1 MGVSLTENAQKQI
14 LDLGQAIPKDIRKR
28 RISREKELT
37 NRVQESSERPTRERL
52 EELINQG
59 LTGLAKRIILD
70 YLCDNQDDFEML
82 EFLLFSQNELEIDDV
97 SVWMER
103 LLEVDSG
110 NIAILEMEL
119 ELRRVQGD
127 QEGAKEL
134 SNRILN
140 LDSGNIV
147 ALKFEIVRLQKSKEW
162 QRLVDRCEELLKN
175 IPGDRTAQ
183 RAVALAFSSLND
195 KRAYE
200 SWKKYSELPGVIEEE
215 GYEIS
220 RVLYNGG
227 YFIECI
233 EILDLLKTEKSGDEE
248 ILELIARAHYSLE
261 NWKEC
266 YEISNELAGVSPE
279 NLTGLRL
286 RMRSL
291 RNLEDKKGMKVSA
304 EKLLESKSHDDEAIR
319 HLIQHSASVGDW
331 GAVEDFTRIAIENS
345 DLKEHT
351 LRWHAR
357 ALARQGKDAREAWG
371 RLLNKQEDSEA
382 LIELG
387 RISYLVF
394 ENVLANDYFD
404 RAMAVNSN
412 DPRVIRYSSSA
423 KLRLGLLEEALPLV
437 EEECLMNPHSVKAWE
452 KLIETNLRLEDR
464 ANVDKIWRKI
474 LASTWDSTDSLML
487 GLEICLR
494 FHWGGRFRWLID
506 TRTKHLP
513 ENSDLLGRMAE
524 MYLEYGD
531 IGSSWATL
539 KKAPLGEISEGVKS
553 RIREILD
560 RLGLSEEELDE
571 EVSNYHSVWITTLIL
586 KKVIEVRRISE
597 SRKSDKY
604 SVALVSS
611 SLNRGGAERQLVNTF
626 NGIERDEFDCQLVV
640 GRFDNRS
647 NGETYLG
654 LLGDNIDDAV
664 EIFGG
669 VIEDRPTGV
678 SEEILA
684 LIEMLPSSTSKMVG
698 GLLSHYCEDSP
709 EIIHAWQDETILA
722 SSIAS
727 IILGIPSILGSAR
740 SMRPDEKSELHI
752 RKRPHIKSC
761 FQELIELPGFQLST
775 NSFAGRTS
783 YSEWLEISEE
793 KISVIHNGVD
803 FEAMEKSID
812 IDVFQKKFRSFGIKE
827 GHKVIGG
834 VFRFES
840 GKRIGLWLDSFEEA
854 LAKDGRLKGI
864 IVGGGRL
871 ENSVRKSIE
880 ERGLQRRVHLTG
892 AVEDVASWLKCMDIF
907 LFCSS
912 SEGLP
917 NVLIEAQG
925 FGVPVV
931 TTDAG
936 GCREVVEDGKTG
948 FVLESD
954 HPEKIAERVFT
965 VLKGDKIEWS
975 QRSMERARNEFSIE
989 KMISNTQL
997 AYLEDH
1003 LIEKED
1009 VK

>member
-1 MGVSLTENAQKQI
+1 MTENAQKQI
-14 LDLGQAIPKDIRKR
+14 LDLGQALPKEIRKR
-28 RISREKELT
+28 RISREKEFT
-37 NRVQESSERPTRERL
+37 NRVEESSERPTRERL
-52 EELINQG
+52 EELIEQG

-70 YLCDNQDDFEML
+70 YLYHNQDDFEML
-82 EFLLFSQNELEIDDV
+82 ELLLYSQNELEIDDV
-97 SVWMER
+97 SEWMKR

-110 NIAILEMEL
+110 NIPILEMDL

-127 QEGAKEL
+127 QEGAVEL
-134 SNRILN
+134 SNRILD
-140 LDSGNIV
+140 LDPGNIV
-147 ALKFEIVRLQKSKEW
+147 ALQFEIVRLQKSKEW
-162 QRLVDRCEELLKN
+162 QKLADRCEELLKN
-175 IPGDRTAQ
+175 IPKDRMAQ

-200 SWKKYSELPGVIEEE
+200 SWKKYSELPGVIENE

-233 EILDLLKTEKSGDEE
+233 EILNLLKTEKTGDEE
-248 ILELIARAHYSLE
+248 ILELMARAHYSLE
-261 NWKEC
+261 NWEEC

-286 RMRSL
+286 RMRAL
-291 RNLEDKKGMKVSA
+291 RNLEDKIGVKVSA
-304 EKLLESKSHDDEAIR
+304 EKLLESKSHDEEAIR

-357 ALARQGKDAREAWG
+357 ALVRQGKDAREAWG
-371 RLLNKQEDSEA
+371 RLLKKEEDIEA

-387 RISYLVF
+387 RIHYLAF

-404 RAMAVNSN
+404 RAMSVNSN
-412 DPRVIRYSSSA
+412 DPRAIRYSSSA

-494 FHWGGRFRWLID
+494 FHWEGRFRWLID
-506 TRTKHLP
+506 TRRKHVP

-531 IGSSWATL
+531 IGSSWAAL
-539 KKAPLGEISEGVKS
+539 KEATPGEISNDVKI

-560 RLGLSEEELDE
+560 RLGVSEEELDE
-571 EVSNYHSVWITTLIL
+571 EVSNNHSVWITTLIL
-586 KKVIEVRRISE
+586 KKIIGVRRISDP
-597 SRKSDKY
+597 RKSGKNC
-604 SVALVSS
+604 VALVSS

-626 NGIERDEFDCQLVV
+626 NGIERSEFECQLVV

-647 NGETYLG
+647 NGETYVG
-654 LLGDNIDDAV
+654 LLGEKIDDAV

-669 VIEDRPTGV
+669 VAEDEAMGI
-678 SEEILA
+678 SEEVLA
-684 LIEMLPSSTSKMVG
+684 LIEMLPSSTSKMAR
-698 GLLSHYCEDSP
+698 GLLAHYCEDRP
-709 EIIHAWQDETILA
+709 DIIHAWQDETILA

-727 IILGIPSILGSAR
+727 IILGIPKILGSAR

-775 NSFAGRTS
+775 NSFAGRAS
-783 YSEWLEISEE
+783 YSEWLEIPEE

-803 FEAMEKSID
+803 FGAMERNID
-812 IDVFQKKFRSFGIKE
+812 TGAFQEKFSSFGIKD

-854 LAKDGRLKGI
+854 LAKDGRLKGV

-880 ERGLQRRVHLTG
+880 ERGLQRRVHLVG

-936 GCREVVEDGKTG
+936 GSREVVEDGKTG
-948 FVLESD
+948 FVVETD
-954 HPEKIAERVFT
+954 HPEEIAEK
-965 VLKGDKIEWS
+965 VLIVLGQEGSEWG
-975 QRSMERARNEFSIE
+975 QRSRERARKEFSIE

-997 AYLEDH
+997 AYLEGPH
-1003 LIEKED
+1003 
-1009 VK
+1009 